1 MGSLTDY
8 AENALVKHLFGEAAY
23 TPAATLYLA
32 FATQSPGETATGASL
47 HECANS
53 GSYARAAVTFGAAA
67 SRRVTQNATATFGAA
82 TGSWGT
88 VSHWAIVDSAT
99 AGAGNVL
106 AYGGFAVPKVIVTGN
121 TPSVLSGET
130 YVELTASTGMGTD
143 AAEAFLNRMFRN
155 QAFTVAATY
164 LGLVTAT
171 MTDSS
176 TLATI
181 TEVTGGGYAR
191 KQVNAYGG
199 STPAWASAGSGNS
212 VVNADAVTFAD
223 PAESWGTIVGAFM
236 TDAASG
242 TGGKVLWYDN
252 GITDQGVGVG
262 DTVQYAGGA
271 ISFSQ
276 S

>member
-1 MGSLTDY
+1 LTDY

-23 TPAATLYLA
+23 TPAATLYFAL
-32 FATQSPGETATGASL
+32 ATQSPDETATGASL

-53 GSYARAAVTFGAAA
+53 GSYARVAITFGAASA
-67 SRRVTQNATATFGAA
+67 RRVTQDATVTFGAA

-99 AGAGNVL
+99 YGAGHVL
-106 AYGGFAVPKVIVTGN
+106 AYGGFAVSKAIVAGN
-121 TPSVLSGET
+121 APSVVIGEI

-155 QAFTVAATY
+155 QAFAVTATY

-171 MTDSS
+171 MTDAS
-176 TLATI
+176 TLATV
-181 TEVTGGGYAR
+181 TEVTGSGYAR

-199 STPAWASAGSGNS
+199 STPAWASAGSGNT
-212 VVNADAVTFAD
+212 VVNANTVTFAA
-223 PAESWGTIVGAFM
+223 PEESWGTIVGALM
-236 TDAASG
+236 TNAASG
-242 TGGKVLWYDN
+242 TSGVILWYDN
-252 GITDQGVGVG
+252 GITDQLVGVG